1 MANYFGAIEI
11 LTPECDVTT
20 LSDGRGAIF
29 SWIPQESIK
38 EFTLLYFHA
47 NKLRGNHYH
56 PEFTEYFLVLSGSIA
71 LITVDTDSGKQISML
86 AGEGFCFKT
95 PPHVPHLV
103 QAITEAK
110 CISLITKPWDECTHP
125 IIYKDLVK
133 ISQD

>member
-1 MANYFGAIEI
+1 
-11 LTPECDVTT
+11 
-20 LSDGRGAIF
+20 
-29 SWIPQESIK
+29 
-38 EFTLLYFHA
+38 
-47 NKLRGNHYH
+47 
-56 PEFTEYFLVLSGSIA
+56 

-125 IIYKDLVK
+125 IIYKDLLK